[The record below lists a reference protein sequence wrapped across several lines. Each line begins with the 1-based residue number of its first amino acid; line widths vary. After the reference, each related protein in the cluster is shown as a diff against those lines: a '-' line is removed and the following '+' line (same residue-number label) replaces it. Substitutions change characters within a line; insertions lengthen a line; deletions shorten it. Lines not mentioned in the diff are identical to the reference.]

1 MGTNLPAGFFTNKP
15 GPLAG
20 AGLAAMEQDRI
31 AKLEFPGA
39 LPPETLTILDGS
51 ISPTRAAVVVDTEGG
66 APADDLAVISTTLS
80 DGTTL
85 HDGMELI
92 IQAKDQSRV
101 VTVKS
106 SAAVNGIL
114 TADGKDVVLGT
125 DWWLTLRLESGSWRV
140 VNLAQPQKVASKTN
154 LGAMQVGQ
162 HLEVTPEG
170 VVDAPVASESKQG
183 IGRSAT
189 TAEVES
195 GVTGENGPAWVTPEQ
210 LRFIE
215 EWRKSWIGVPRF
227 WRSTTLPPNH
237 AWPDGSFISFADW
250 PEFKE
255 VYDTDGFAGMLM
267 PWDADSAT
275 QAANLGKFRPD
286 AATPTGLYLPLH
298 GNKFFRAWVLGT
310 DREAGGWQE
319 DALQGHVHG
328 YGGASERQNYVNV
341 PTMLSVVP
349 IDNNSTVS
357 MTNAQKQAYV
367 SDGAHGTPR
376 IASDT
381 RPENTIVPVILYLG
395 RPK

>member
-39 LPPETLTILDGS
+39 QPPENLTILDGS
-51 ISPTRAAVVVDTEGG
+51 ISPTRAAVIVDTEGG
-66 APADDLAVISTTLS
+66 APADDLTVISTTLS

-101 VTVKS
+101 VTIKN

-114 TADGKDVVLGT
+114 AADGKDVVLGT

-154 LGAMQVGQ
+154 LGAMQVGP

-170 VVDAPVASESKQG
+170 VVDASLASESMQG

-250 PEFKE
+250 PEFKA
-255 VYDTDGFAGMLM
+255 VYDADGFAGMLM

-286 AATPTGLYLPLH
+286 AANPTGLYLPLH
-298 GNKFFRAWVLGT
+298 GGQFFRNWVLGADGT
-310 DREAGGWQE
+310 AGAWGRDEIRNVTGSFSAVLCGETTVSGALNQTLEGGYTTSNGSGGTKFRTLVLDAAQE
-319 DALQGHVHG
+319 VPTGPQ
-328 YGGASERQNYVNV
+328 NV
-341 PTMLSVVP
+341 PQHVW
-349 IDNNSTVS
+349 
-357 MTNAQKQAYV
+357 Q
-367 SDGAHGTPR
+367 
-376 IASDT
+376 
-381 RPENTIVPVILYLG
+381 PVIIYLG